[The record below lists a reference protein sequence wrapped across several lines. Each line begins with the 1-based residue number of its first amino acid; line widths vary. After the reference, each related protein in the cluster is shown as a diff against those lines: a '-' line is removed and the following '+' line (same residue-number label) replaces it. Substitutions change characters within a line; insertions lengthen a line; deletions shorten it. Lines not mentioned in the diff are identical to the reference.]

1 MRIEAY
7 AIIAVVVIAV
17 LTFMVWGDDG
27 PFWKNFLMQAWIGVI
42 IIAVVVVGTWVSTYG
57 N

>member
-1 MRIEAY
+1 METY
-7 AIIAVVVIAV
+7 AIISVIVIAV

-27 PFWKNFLMQAWIGVI
+27 PFWKNFLIQAWIGVVI
-42 IIAVVVVGTWVSTYG
+42 IGVIAVGMWVSTYG